1 MALTTTSKGLVTV
14 FGGSGFLGR
23 HVVRALLKR
32 GWRVRAAVRRPDLA
46 GHLQPLGMVGWVQ
59 PMQANLR
66 YRWSVDRAVEGADA
80 VINLVAILNETGR
93 QRFDAVNS
101 FGARAVA
108 EAARGAGLKRVIH
121 ISAIGADP
129 DSPSV
134 QARTKAAGEAA
145 VFETL
150 PDSVVFRPSIAFGQ
164 EDHFFN
170 RFAALSRVTPALPLF
185 GGGHTRFQPVF
196 VGDIA
201 RAVADAV
208 DGKAKPGT
216 TYELG
221 GPEVKTFRE
230 CLETTLAAIDRRR
243 LLVPVPWW
251 LASAKASVLQLWPWH
266 PLLTVD
272 EVRQLEDRQRRL
284 RGGHGRG
291 PHLRRLRHHAGQPGG
306 DPALLSLPLPTAR
319 RVRAPPHGLRCGPP
333 SPPPE
338 RGRWLCA
345 AKPEGVFF
353 AALAVTPP
361 VAMRPALP
369 FQTLGEGEQSISR
382 WRLSRGWRRRRS
394 PPPGRWRRRRCA
406 TRRTRRSRGARRSP
420 ESRAPRSAPPGRR
433 RRSRGR

>member
-1 MALTTTSKGLVTV
+1 MAITTTAKGLVTV
-14 FGGSGFLGR
+14 FGGSGFVGR

-80 VINLVAILNETGR
+80 VVNLVAILAETGR
-93 QRFDAVNS
+93 QRFAAVND

-108 EAARGAGLKRVIH
+108 EAARGAGITRVVH
-121 ISAIGADP
+121 MSAIGADAN
-129 DSPSV
+129 SPSL
-134 QARTKAAGEAA
+134 QARSRAAGEAA

-150 PDSVVFRPSIAFGQ
+150 PDSVVLRPSIAFGP

-170 RFAALSRVTPALPLF
+170 RFAAMARVLPALPLF

-216 TYELG
+216 IYELG

-272 EVRQLEDRQRRL
+272 EVRQLKLDNVVSE
-284 RGGHGRG
+284 
-291 PHLRRLRHHAGQPGG
+291 
-306 DPALLSLPLPTAR
+306 
-319 RVRAPPHGLRCGPP
+319 
-333 SPPPE
+333 
-338 RGRWLCA
+338 A
-345 AKPEGVFF
+345 AKAEGRTF
-353 AALAVTPP
+353 AAFGIEPDSLASLLPSYLYRF
-361 VAMRPALP
+361 RPR
-369 FQTLGEGEQSISR
+369 GEFEHQ
-382 WRLSRGWRRRRS
+382 
-394 PPPGRWRRRRCA
+394 
-406 TRRTRRSRGARRSP
+406 RTA
-420 ESRAPRSAPPGRR
+420 
-433 RRSRGR
+433 

>member
-1 MALTTTSKGLVTV
+1 MAITTTSKGLVTV

-80 VINLVAILNETGR
+80 VVNLVAILSEHGR
-93 QRFDAVNS
+93 QRFDAVNA

-121 ISAIGADP
+121 MSAIGANA
-129 DSPSV
+129 DSPSI

-170 RFAALSRVTPALPLF
+170 RFASIARLSPALPLF

-196 VGDIA
+196 VGDVA
-201 RAVADAV
+201 QAVADAV
-208 DGKAKPGT
+208 EGKAKPGT

-221 GPEVKTFRE
+221 GPEVKSFRE
-230 CLETTLAAIDRRR
+230 CLETMLAAIDRQR

-251 LASAKASVLQLWPWH
+251 LASAGASALQLWPW

-272 EVRQLEDRQRRL
+272 QVKQLRIDNVVSDAAEAE
-284 RGGHGRG
+284 GR
-291 PHLRRLRHHAGQPGG
+291 
-306 DPALLSLPLPTAR
+306 T
-319 RVRAPPHGLRCGPP
+319 
-333 SPPPE
+333 
-338 RGRWLCA
+338 
-345 AKPEGVFF
+345 F
-353 AALAVTPP
+353 AAFGIVPDSLA
-361 VAMRPALP
+361 AMLPSYLYRFRPR
-369 FQTLGEGEQSISR
+369 GEFEHH
-382 WRLSRGWRRRRS
+382 
-394 PPPGRWRRRRCA
+394 
-406 TRRTRRSRGARRSP
+406 RTA
-420 ESRAPRSAPPGRR
+420 
-433 RRSRGR
+433 